1 MLYGICSI
9 LELKPFLLSCC
20 MGVATVG
27 NFTGQGIYLQHC
39 GFILDGTSRKVKTP
53 KKEDKNISNQSERC
67 IQILACVVYND
78 HAYPGQRITAKVE
91 KTGGRLGQSVRC
103 YWIVSSSLC
112 SSVVVLKYCWWW
124 LVGACVKGATE
135 PNSTTNWLKQPEAR
149 GQKTRGPGD
158 QAPGNQGPGDQ
169 RTRGP
174 RGLGG
179 HRVAHACVL
188 QGRSRMRF
196 GFAYTCVL
204 LHMWRLAI

>member
-91 KTGGRLGQSVRC
+91 KAGGRLGQSVRC
-103 YWIVSSSLC
+103 YWIVSSTLC
-112 SSVVVLKYCWWW
+112 SSVVVLVVGGGW
-124 LVGACVKGATE
+124 LVLVSRVQQNQT
-135 PNSTTNWLKQPEAR
+135 AR
-149 GQKTRGPGD
+149 PID
-158 QAPGNQGPGDQ
+158 
-169 RTRGP
+169 
-174 RGLGG
+174 
-179 HRVAHACVL
+179 
-188 QGRSRMRF
+188 
-196 GFAYTCVL
+196 
-204 LHMWRLAI
+204 

>member
-20 MGVATVG
+20 MVVATVG

-53 KKEDKNISNQSERC
+53 KKEDKNQQPEREVQPNSC
-67 IQILACVVYND
+67 MCCV
-78 HAYPGQRITAKVE
+78 QRPCLPRSTYYSKSWRAAGAE
-91 KTGGRLGQSVRC
+91 RSLLLDCFLYSVLLRC
-103 YWIVSSSLC
+103 GFG
-112 SSVVVLKYCWWW
+112 CWWW

-169 RTRGP
+169 GTRRPRDQETKGP
-174 RGLGG
+174 GD
-179 HRVAHACVL
+179 
-188 QGRSRMRF
+188 QED
-196 GFAYTCVL
+196 
-204 LHMWRLAI
+204 

>member
-20 MGVATVG
+20 MVVATVG

-39 GFILDGTSRKVKTP
+39 GSILDGTSRKVKTP

-91 KTGGRLGQSVRC
+91 KAGGRLGQSVRC
-103 YWIVSSSLC
+103 YWIVSSTLC

-135 PNSTTNWLKQPEAR
+135 PNSTTNYSIS
-149 GQKTRGPGD
+149 
-158 QAPGNQGPGDQ
+158 N
-169 RTRGP
+169 
-174 RGLGG
+174 
-179 HRVAHACVL
+179 
-188 QGRSRMRF
+188 
-196 GFAYTCVL
+196 
-204 LHMWRLAI
+204 